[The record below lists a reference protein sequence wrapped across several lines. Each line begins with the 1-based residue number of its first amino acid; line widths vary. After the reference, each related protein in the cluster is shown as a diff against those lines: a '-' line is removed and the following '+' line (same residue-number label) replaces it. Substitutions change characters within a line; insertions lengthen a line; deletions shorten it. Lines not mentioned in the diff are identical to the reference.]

1 MNAASSPQKDTPLP
15 VALTMGE
22 PAGVGGDITLKAWL
36 RRDEDLPVFFAI
48 DDPGRLIKLANHLD
62 LDVPVRIISD
72 PLDAQDCF
80 HDALPV
86 LSEPLATPPIA
97 GAPDP
102 QNAKAVINAIERA
115 VALTTSAR
123 AGAVV
128 TNPIAKDVLYEAGF
142 KFPGHTEFLAY
153 LASNATGHDV
163 KPVMMLAC
171 DKLRVVLATV
181 HVSVRDAVD
190 QLNAETIIEVA
201 RITHAALKRDFAIAN
216 PIIAVAGLNPHAGEG
231 GAMGRE
237 EIDIIAPAIERL
249 KAEGVN
255 AVGPMPPDTMFT
267 AHALPTYDAA
277 LCMYHDQ
284 GLIPVKTLDF
294 NGVNITLGLPFV
306 RTSPDHGTAFNIAGT
321 GKASEESLMA
331 ALRTADRM
339 AEARAGFEA

>member
-1 MNAASSPQKDTPLP
+1 MNAASPCVKNPLP
-15 VALTMGE
+15 LALTMGE

-36 RRDEDLPVFFAI
+36 RRDEGLPVFFTI
-48 DDPGRLIKLANHLD
+48 DDPGRLISLAKHLS
-62 LDVPVRIISD
+62 LDVPVRIISH
-72 PLDAQDCF
+72 PLDALDHF
-80 HDALPV
+80 YDALPV
-86 LSEPLATPPIA
+86 LSEPLPAPTVR
-97 GAPDP
+97 GTPDP

-115 VALTTSAR
+115 VTLTTSGQAS
-123 AGAVV
+123 AVV

-142 KFPGHTEFLAY
+142 NFPGHTEFLAH
-153 LASNATGHDV
+153 LAGEDI

-181 HVSVRDAVD
+181 HVSVREAVE
-190 QLNAETIIEVA
+190 QLNTETIVEVA
-201 RITHAALKRDFAIAN
+201 RITHAALKRDFAIAD

-249 KAEGVN
+249 KADGIN

-267 AHALPTYDAA
+267 AHALPTYDVA

-339 AEARAGFEA
+339 ADARAGFEA

>member
-1 MNAASSPQKDTPLP
+1 MNATSNSQKDDPLP
-15 VALTMGE
+15 LALTMGE

-48 DDPGRLIKLANHLD
+48 DDPGRLIKLAKHLH
-62 LDVPVRIISD
+62 LDVPVRIVSD

-80 HDALPV
+80 HEALPV

-128 TNPIAKDVLYEAGF
+128 TNPISKDVLYQAGF
-142 KFPGHTEFLAY
+142 KFPGHTEFLAH
-153 LASNATGHDV
+153 LASSVAGDDV

-181 HVSVRDAVD
+181 HVSVRDAVE

-201 RITHAALKRDFAIAN
+201 RITHAALKRDFAIAH

-237 EIDIIAPAIERL
+237 EIEIIAPAIERL

-331 ALRTADRM
+331 ALRMADRM
-339 AEARAGFEA
+339 ADARAGFEA